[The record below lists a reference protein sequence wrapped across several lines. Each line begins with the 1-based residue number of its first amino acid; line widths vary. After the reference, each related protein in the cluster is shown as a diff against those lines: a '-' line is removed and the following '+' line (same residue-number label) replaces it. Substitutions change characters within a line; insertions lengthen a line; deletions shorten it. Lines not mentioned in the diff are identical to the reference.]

1 MDSLDDCQGVLG
13 VVEAGP
19 AEAGVPVVNLAGE
32 IDISNAGSLG
42 ERLDTLV
49 SGIAGP
55 LIVDL
60 SGLQFMDSSGIAILL
75 RVAGNVD
82 SVVVRNPTLVV
93 RRIIECTGLASVLRI
108 DS

>member
-13 VVEAGP
+13 AVEAGP
-19 AEAGVPVVNLAGE
+19 EEAGVPVVHLVGE
-32 IDISNAGSLG
+32 IDISNAGALG
-42 ERLDTLV
+42 DELDALV
-49 SGIAGP
+49 GGVTGP